1 MDIGQ
6 LNPLSWVSGTTYDV
20 SGKTV
25 LITGAGQ
32 GIGWELAKLLYR
44 RGAQVAIV
52 DVDESSAE
60 AAACARAGGDWNTG
74 TGRCAINAAMCAST
88 AGRWIEG
95 TGCAVDA
102 TDEAACKALAGSG
115 GLDGFQGIQWAQGRC
130 VLTYLAGDELASQGF

>member
-1 MDIGQ
+1 MNALSVNIAKTGLMALALGVLLAACGGSAPDHEPAASASGHDGQ
-6 LNPLSWVSGTTYDV
+6 AVAV
-20 SGKTV
+20 
-25 LITGAGQ
+25 
-32 GIGWELAKLLYR
+32 
-44 RGAQVAIV
+44 AQ
-52 DVDESSAE
+52 DSSAE